1 MDVVRTY
8 LELRAPSQLR
18 PATHAGDAIV
28 TLVRLDPCPA
38 EHYRALYR
46 EVGERYHWRDRL
58 AWSDEALARHLDRPG
73 VEVWELRVDGETAGY
88 FELAS
93 HDDGSV
99 EVAYFG
105 LIERFFG
112 RGLGKYLLT
121 RAVER
126 AWARG
131 ATRVWLHTC
140 TLDGAAALPNYLARG
155 FTPYRRET
163 YAVELADGER
173 EVMSEE

>member
-8 LELRAPSQLR
+8 LELRAPDQLR
-18 PATHAGDAIV
+18 PAAHDGDPRV
-28 TLVRLDPCPA
+28 VVVRRDPCPA
-38 EHYRALYR
+38 AHYRALYR
-46 EVGERYHWRDRL
+46 NVGERYHWRDRL
-58 AWSDEALARHLDRPG
+58 TWSDEELARHLARPN
-73 VEVWELRVDGETAGY
+73 VELWELQVDDETAGY
-88 FELAS
+88 FELVA
-93 HDDGSV
+93 HDDRSV

-126 AWARG
+126 AWALG

-155 FTPYRRET
+155 FTPYRQET
-163 YAVELADGER
+163 YAIDLAGQKR
-173 EVMSEE
+173 PGA